1 MADDQNQSGADDS
14 QNGGTQSDGG
24 GSGDSGSDQNGS
36 ESKDKNALEWVVTGL
51 GAAIVLFV
59 LGYLSYQFLAGSNTP
74 ADLVIALGAPEVQ
87 GTTAEVPVTV
97 RNRGSRVAEAAV
109 VEVCAGP
116 ESCAQLTF
124 DYVPFESELTGTVG
138 LEAPLTAPLTT
149 RVVSYRDP

>member
-1 MADDQNQSGADDS
+1 MADDQNPSNADDS
-14 QNGGTQSDGG
+14 QNGGSQDDGG
-24 GSGDSGSDQNGS
+24 SNDSNGEQSGPEG
-36 ESKDKNALEWVVTGL
+36 KDKNALEWVVTGL

-59 LGYLSYQFLAGSNTP
+59 LGYLSYQFLAGPTTP
-74 ADLVIALGAPEVQ
+74 ADLVIEVGAPEVQ
-87 GTTAEVPVTV
+87 GTTAEIPVTV

>member
-1 MADDQNQSGADDS
+1 MADDQNPSNADDS
-14 QNGGTQSDGG
+14 QNGGSQDDGG
-24 GSGDSGSDQNGS
+24 SNDSNGEQSGS

-74 ADLVIALGAPEVQ
+74 ADLVIELGTPEVQ
-87 GTTAEVPVTV
+87 GTTAEIPVTV